1 MENRR
6 ESKLLKRLDLSTMV
20 IPLIAIVLLCAVFML
35 LPEQSKNVLGVIRSF
50 MGDDIGVYYVLL
62 GVRQLFV
69 LCIWHFPNMGRSNLE
84 IWRSRNTVPLNGEQ

>member
-35 LPEQSKNVLGVIRSF
+35 LPEQSKNVLGVI
-50 MGDDIGVYYVLL
+50 
-62 GVRQLFV
+62 
-69 LCIWHFPNMGRSNLE
+69 
-84 IWRSRNTVPLNGEQ
+84 